1 MFYQLNPRGR
11 PPYAQPATKGRPM
24 HYGRILTLVGV
35 ALAGVGFLLQSA
47 SSAAA
52 DLMPAL
58 NEATGGQ
65 IPDGFDNTW
74 TALYNDTAW
83 AAVVFGIAM
92 AAAVIV
98 ALIPP
103 LPQPMTRLYG
113 LTAAVLGVLMLVIG
127 VFAVMGAMDDADTL
141 AAAFNQLFQAEQI
154 PQAFSV
160 DIGFG
165 WYLLPIAGVVVAIGG
180 VVSLINRPDEDA
192 LSGDSAT
199 A

>member
-1 MFYQLNPRGR
+1 MPLSGSCCSLPVRQQRNSC
-11 PPYAQPATKGRPM
+11 PP
-24 HYGRILTLVGV
+24 
-35 ALAGVGFLLQSA
+35 
-47 SSAAA
+47 
-52 DLMPAL
+52 L

-65 IPDGFDNTW
+65 IPVGFDNTW

-83 AAVVFGIAM
+83 AAIVFGLAM
-92 AAAVIV
+92 VGAVIA

-103 LPQPMTRLYG
+103 LPKPMARIYG

-127 VFAVMGAMDDADTL
+127 VFATLGAMDDADTL
-141 AAAFNQLFQAEQI
+141 AAAFDQLFQAGQL
-154 PQAFSV
+154 PQAFTV

-192 LSGDSAT
+192 ISDGSAT

>member
-1 MFYQLNPRGR
+1 
-11 PPYAQPATKGRPM
+11 M
-24 HYGRILTLVGV
+24 HYGRILALVGV
-35 ALAGVGFLLQSA
+35 VLAIVGFLMQSA

-52 DLMPAL
+52 DLMPTL

-65 IPDGFDNTW
+65 IPVGFDNTW

-83 AAVVFGIAM
+83 AAVVFGLAM
-92 AAAVIV
+92 VGAAIV

-103 LPQPMTRLYG
+103 LPKPMARIYG

-127 VFAVMGAMDDADTL
+127 VFATMGAMDDADTL
-141 AAAFNQLFQAEQI
+141 EAAFNQLFQAGQLPE
-154 PQAFSV
+154 AFTV

-165 WYLLPIAGVVVAIGG
+165 WYLLPIAGVLVAIGG

-192 LSGDSAT
+192 ISAS
-199 A
+199 